1 MFNVLLK
8 ELRAKKGMTQAQLA
22 KAIGVSPGNVGD
34 WETGK
39 SKPGYTALATLS
51 RIFEVSADYLLEL
64 KSPHVD
70 ASGDKLTSYKK
81 EQGLICDESPLTD
94 EEADVV
100 AMYRLLPPM
109 HRHEVYDYVFFKYQ
123 RHVEGE
129 RGFFSSAYTEEG
141 AAIQSGPGEAGM
153 PTPKP
158 PNFFRCFCLVLNHF
172 LKNCKCAER

>member
-1 MFNVLLK
+1 MFNILLK

-22 KAIGVSPGNVGD
+22 KAIGVSPGNVGG

-64 KSPHVD
+64 KGPHVD

-109 HRHEVYDYVFFKYQ
+109 HQ

-141 AAIQSGPGEAGM
+141 EAIQSGPGEGRNAH
-153 PTPKP
+153 TET
-158 PNFFRCFCLVLNHF
+158 
-172 LKNCKCAER
+172 A

>member
-64 KSPHVD
+64 KGPHVD

-141 AAIQSGPGEAGM
+141 AAIQSGPGEGRNAH
-153 PTPKP
+153 TET
-158 PNFFRCFCLVLNHF
+158 
-172 LKNCKCAER
+172 A

>member
-123 RHVEGE
+123 RHEKGKGAFSPPLIPRRE
-129 RGFFSSAYTEEG
+129 RQYK
-141 AAIQSGPGEAGM
+141 AAPVRAGM

>member
-94 EEADVV
+94 EEAD
-100 AMYRLLPPM
+100 LSLI
-109 HRHEVYDYVFFKYQ
+109 H
-123 RHVEGE
+123 
-129 RGFFSSAYTEEG
+129 
-141 AAIQSGPGEAGM
+141 I
-153 PTPKP
+153 
-158 PNFFRCFCLVLNHF
+158 
-172 LKNCKCAER
+172 